1 MSLALATTRRVPFL
15 DLRVLDAEERAELA
29 TAVEEVLSHGRIVLG
44 PEVARLEG
52 EVAERCGRRY
62 AVGVNSGTDALYLG
76 LRSLGIGPGD
86 EVITTALSW
95 VATANAI
102 ALTGATPVFAD
113 IGEDL
118 NIDPE
123 SIEPLMTART
133 KAILPVHYTGKICDM
148 RSIVEIAERHGLL
161 VIEDASQAFDA
172 VYRGRKAGSFGDI
185 GCFSMNPMKVFAA
198 CGEAGLVVTDR
209 EEIYDRLTVLRYA
222 GVVDRELCVTPSLN
236 GRLDTLQAAI
246 LLKRLPR
253 VERVIERRRRIAARY
268 TMQLGGVVETPSESE
283 GQRDVYYTYTIKA
296 QRRDELKEFLEAEG
310 VETKIQHRYLMPEQ
324 PAYRGAPRGELA
336 NARRLVKQIV
346 CLPAHEKMT
355 YDQVDYVV
363 ERIHEFYAAKVH
375 HVL

>member
-1 MSLALATTRRVPFL
+1 MSFAKATTRRVPFL
-15 DLRVLDAEERAELA
+15 DLRVDSEERAELMA
-29 TAVEEVLSHGRIVLG
+29 AVEEVLSHGRIVLG
-44 PEVARLEG
+44 PEVQALEH
-52 EVAERCGRRY
+52 ELAERCGRRY

-76 LRSLGIGPGD
+76 LRSFGIGPGD

-113 IGEDL
+113 IGQDL
-118 NIDPE
+118 NVDPAG
-123 SIEPLMTART
+123 IEALVNART
-133 KAILPVHYTGKICDM
+133 KAIMPVHYTGKICDM
-148 RSIVEIAERHGLL
+148 RSIAEVAERHGLL

-172 VYRGRKAGSFGDI
+172 AYRGRKAGSFGEI

-198 CGEAGLVVTDR
+198 CGEAGLVVTDS
-209 EEIYDRLTVLRYA
+209 EEVYDRLIALRYNGA
-222 GVVDRELCVTPSLN
+222 VDRDLCMTPSHN

-253 VERVIERRRRIAARY
+253 VERLIERRRRIAARY
-268 TMQLGGVVETPSESE
+268 TMKLGGVVETPLESE

-296 QRRDELKEFLEAEG
+296 HRRDELKEFLEAAG

-336 NARRLVKQIV
+336 NAHRLVKQIL

-355 YDQVDYVV
+355 IDQVDYVAD
-363 ERIHEFYAAKVH
+363 RIHEFYEAKVH